1 MIMTRKKM
9 SDIYSLDFNPNIL
22 SSKQEE
28 LGLSFADDDTAVE
41 LMKKE
46 EKMLIAELTLE
57 HTKNSGYKNMTE
69 LNGYIYSDEK
79 FKQFTDRYRQ
89 TLKARNRSKIRYETF
104 KAFRDDLRTKVVNER
119 ELAKN
124 L

>member
-1 MIMTRKKM
+1 MA

-46 EKMLIAELTLE
+46 EKMLVSELTLYYCQN
-57 HTKNSGYKNMTE
+57 TKYKNTTE
-69 LNGYIYSDEK
+69 LNAHIYSDKRFKDFTTRYEK
-79 FKQFTDRYRQ
+79 V
-89 TLKARNRSKIRYETF
+89 LKERNRNKIRYETF
-104 KAFRDDLRTKVVNER
+104 KTFREDLRTKVVNER
-119 ELAKN
+119 ELAKH

>member
-1 MIMTRKKM
+1 MT
-9 SDIYSLDFNPNIL
+9 DIYSLDFNPNIL

-57 HTKNSGYKNMTE
+57 HSKNSGYKNMTE

-79 FKQFTDRYRQ
+79 FKQFTDRYRLFV
-89 TLKARNRSKIRYETF
+89 TTSELKSLTKGNWLKTYRKEFIWARINKY
-104 KAFRDDLRTKVVNER
+104 
-119 ELAKN
+119 
-124 L
+124 

>member
-1 MIMTRKKM
+1 MTRKKM
-9 SDIYSLDFNPNIL
+9 SDIYSLDFNTNIL

-124 L
+124 NL

>member
-1 MIMTRKKM
+1 MA

-22 SSKQEE
+22 STKQEE
-28 LGLSFADDDTAVE
+28 LGLEFSDNDTAVE

-46 EKMLIAELTLE
+46 EKMIIAELTLE
-57 HTKNSGYKNMTE
+57 HTRNSSYKNTTE
-69 LNGYIYSDEK
+69 LNGLIYSDNK
-79 FKQFTDRYRQ
+79 FKQWFERYKA

-119 ELAKN
+119 EFAKN

>member
-1 MIMTRKKM
+1 MA

-28 LGLSFADDDTAVE
+28 LGLEFSDNDTAVE

-46 EKMLIAELTLE
+46 EKMIIAELTLE
-57 HTKNSGYKNMTE
+57 HTRNSSYKNTTE
-69 LNGYIYSDEK
+69 LNGLIYSDNK
-79 FKQFTDRYRQ
+79 FKQFFDRYTG
-89 TLKARNRSKIRYETF
+89 TLKERNRSKIRYETF

>member
-1 MIMTRKKM
+1 MA

-57 HTKNSGYKNMTE
+57 HTKNSGDKNMTE
-69 LNGYIYSDEK
+69 LNGHIYSDEK
-79 FKQFTDRYRQ
+79 FKQFTDRYRE

>member
-1 MIMTRKKM
+1 MA
-9 SDIYSLDFNPNIL
+9 SDIYSLDFNPNEL
-22 SSKQEE
+22 STKQEE
-28 LGLSFADDDTAVE
+28 LGLKFADDDTAAE

-57 HTKNSGYKNMTE
+57 HSKNSSYKNTTE
-69 LNGYIYSDEK
+69 LNGLIYSDDK
-79 FKQFTDRYRQ
+79 FKQFFDRYKV
-89 TLKARNRSKIRYETF
+89 TLKERNRSKIRYETF

-124 L
+124 NL

>member
-1 MIMTRKKM
+1 M
-9 SDIYSLDFNPNIL
+9 SDIYTIDFEPSKL
-22 SSKQEE
+22 SHRQEE
-28 LGLSFADDDTAVE
+28 LGLQFADLDTAVE

-89 TLKARNRSKIRYETF
+89 TLKERNRAKIRYETF

>member
-1 MIMTRKKM
+1 MA

-22 SSKQEE
+22 SSKQEQ
-28 LGLSFADDDTAVE
+28 LGLEFSDNDTAVE

-46 EKMLIAELTLE
+46 EKMIIAELTLE
-57 HTKNSGYKNMTE
+57 HTRNSSYKNTTE
-69 LNGYIYSDEK
+69 LNGLIYSDNK
-79 FKQFTDRYRQ
+79 FKQFFDRYSG

-124 L
+124 NL

>member
-1 MIMTRKKM
+1 MA

-22 SSKQEE
+22 STKQEE
-28 LGLSFADDDTAVE
+28 LGLEFSDNDTAVE

-46 EKMLIAELTLE
+46 EKMIIAELTLE
-57 HTKNSGYKNMTE
+57 HTRNSSYKNTTE
-69 LNGYIYSDEK
+69 LNGLIYSDNK
-79 FKQFTDRYRQ
+79 FKQCFDRYSG

-124 L
+124 NL

>member
-1 MIMTRKKM
+1 M

-69 LNGYIYSDEK
+69 SYGHIYSDEK
-79 FKQFTDRYRQ
+79 FKKFTDRYRE
-89 TLKARNRSKIRYETF
+89 TLKARNRSKIRYKTF

>member
-1 MIMTRKKM
+1 MA

-28 LGLSFADDDTAVE
+28 LGLEFSDNDTAVE

-46 EKMLIAELTLE
+46 EKMIIAELTLE
-57 HTKNSGYKNMTE
+57 HTRNSSYKNTTE
-69 LNGYIYSDEK
+69 LNGLIYSDNK
-79 FKQFTDRYRQ
+79 FKQFFDRYSG
-89 TLKARNRSKIRYETF
+89 TLKERNRSKIRYETF

-124 L
+124 NL

>member
-1 MIMTRKKM
+1 MA

-28 LGLSFADDDTAVE
+28 LGLEFSDNDTAVE

-46 EKMLIAELTLE
+46 EKMIIAELTLE
-57 HTKNSGYKNMTE
+57 HTRNSSYKNTTE
-69 LNGYIYSDEK
+69 LNGLIYSDNK
-79 FKQFTDRYRQ
+79 FKQWFERYKT

-119 ELAKN
+119 ELANNN

>member
-1 MIMTRKKM
+1 MAT
-9 SDIYSLDFNPNIL
+9 DIYSLDFNPNVL
-22 SSKQEE
+22 STKQEE
-28 LGLSFADDDTAVE
+28 LGLKFADDDTAVE

-46 EKMLIAELTLE
+46 EKMIIAELTLE
-57 HTKNSGYKNMTE
+57 HSKNSVYKNTTE
-69 LNGYIYSDEK
+69 LNGLIYSDNK
-79 FKQFTDRYRQ
+79 FKQFFDRYKG
-89 TLKARNRSKIRYETF
+89 THKDRNRSKIRYETF

>member
-1 MIMTRKKM
+1 M
-9 SDIYSLDFNPNIL
+9 SDIYTIDFEPSKL
-22 SSKQEE
+22 SHRQDE
-28 LGLSFADDDTAVE
+28 LGLEFADLDTAVE

-46 EKMLIAELTLE
+46 EKMIIAELTVYYS
-57 HTKNSGYKNMTE
+57 KKSNYKNITE
-69 LNGYIYSDEK
+69 LNGLIYTDKK
-79 FKQFTDRYRQ
+79 FKDYFDRYER
-89 TLKARNRSKIRYETF
+89 TLKERNRAKIRFESF

>member
-1 MIMTRKKM
+1 MA

-22 SSKQEE
+22 STKQEE
-28 LGLSFADDDTAVE
+28 LGLEFSDNDTAVE
-41 LMKKE
+41 LMKKV
-46 EKMLIAELTLE
+46 EKMIIAELTLE
-57 HTKNSGYKNMTE
+57 HTRNSSYKNTTE
-69 LNGYIYSDEK
+69 LNGLIYSDNK
-79 FKQFTDRYRQ
+79 FKQWFERYKT

-124 L
+124 NL

>member
-1 MIMTRKKM
+1 MA

-28 LGLSFADDDTAVE
+28 LGLEFSDNDTAVE

-46 EKMLIAELTLE
+46 EKMIIAELTLE
-57 HTKNSGYKNMTE
+57 HTRNSSYKNTTE
-69 LNGYIYSDEK
+69 LNGLIYSDNK
-79 FKQFTDRYRQ
+79 CKQFVDRYSG

-124 L
+124 NL

>member
-1 MIMTRKKM
+1 MT

-28 LGLSFADDDTAVE
+28 LGLEFSDNDTAVE

-46 EKMLIAELTLE
+46 EKMIIAELTLE
-57 HTKNSGYKNMTE
+57 HTRNSSYKNTTE
-69 LNGYIYSDEK
+69 LNGLIYSDNK
-79 FKQFTDRYRQ
+79 FKQWFNRYKT

-124 L
+124 NL

>member
-1 MIMTRKKM
+1 MA

-28 LGLSFADDDTAVE
+28 LGLEFSDNDTAVE

-46 EKMLIAELTLE
+46 EKMIIAELTLE
-57 HTKNSGYKNMTE
+57 HTRNSSYKNTTE
-69 LNGYIYSDEK
+69 LNGLIYSDNK
-79 FKQFTDRYRQ
+79 FKQWFDRYKT

-124 L
+124 NL

>member
-1 MIMTRKKM
+1 MA

-28 LGLSFADDDTAVE
+28 LGLEFSDNDTAVE

-46 EKMLIAELTLE
+46 EKMIIAELTLE
-57 HTKNSGYKNMTE
+57 HTRNSSYKNTTE
-69 LNGYIYSDEK
+69 LNGLIYSDNK
-79 FKQFTDRYRQ
+79 FKQWFERYKA

-124 L
+124 NL

>member
-1 MIMTRKKM
+1 MV

-22 SSKQEE
+22 STKQEE
-28 LGLSFADDDTAVE
+28 LGLVFSDNDTAVE

-46 EKMLIAELTLE
+46 EKMIIAELTLE
-57 HTKNSGYKNMTE
+57 HTKNSSYKNTTE
-69 LNGYIYSDEK
+69 LNGLIYSDNK
-79 FKQFTDRYRQ
+79 FKQWFNRYKT
-89 TLKARNRSKIRYETF
+89 TLKERNRSKIRYETF

-124 L
+124 NL

>member
-28 LGLSFADDDTAVE
+28 LGLSFADNDTAVE

>member
-1 MIMTRKKM
+1 MA

-22 SSKQEE
+22 STKQEE
-28 LGLSFADDDTAVE
+28 LGLEFSDNDTAVE

-46 EKMLIAELTLE
+46 EKMIIAELTLE
-57 HTKNSGYKNMTE
+57 HTRNSSYKNTTE
-69 LNGYIYSDEK
+69 LNGLIYSDNK
-79 FKQFTDRYRQ
+79 FKQWFERYKT

-124 L
+124 NL

>member
-1 MIMTRKKM
+1 MA

-79 FKQFTDRYRQ
+79 FKNFFDRYQ
-89 TLKARNRSKIRYETF
+89 KNLKERNQAKIRFDTF
-104 KAFRDDLRTKVVNER
+104 RAFRDDLRTKVVNER

>member
-1 MIMTRKKM
+1 MNKIA

-28 LGLSFADDDTAVE
+28 LGLEFSDNDTAVE

-46 EKMLIAELTLE
+46 EKMIIAELTLE
-57 HTKNSGYKNMTE
+57 HTRNSSYKNTTE
-69 LNGYIYSDEK
+69 LNGLIYSDNK
-79 FKQFTDRYRQ
+79 FKQFFDRYSG

-124 L
+124 NL